1 MFELS
6 FAEKRRQSRRG
17 HVLNASHGGGPI
29 NLSMSRVAGALHT
42 GSLVKLGNDGVK
54 TSRTHLRPKRHASRR
69 LSDTHQGLG
78 IVDR

>member
-29 NLSMSRVAGALHT
+29 NLSMSRALHT

-54 TSRTHLRPKRHASRR
+54 TSRT
-69 LSDTHQGLG
+69 TLG
-78 IVDR
+78 PRGMQVAGCQTPIKG

>member
-54 TSRTHLRPKRHASRR
+54 TT
-69 LSDTHQGLG
+69 TLG
-78 IVDR
+78 PRGMQVAGCQTPIKG